1 MQYDLVFEGGG
12 AKGMVF
18 VGAMQAFEA
27 EGHTYGRLLGAS
39 AGAITAALLAAG
51 YTAQEMLVALDEKK
65 DGRPIFTSFMG
76 TPGPFDAATLHGGVI
91 HALLRNLD
99 VPFLPDSIEDKLD
112 DSLVKLLAKQ
122 PRFSHLF
129 SFVERGGWF
138 SADPFIAW
146 MTAKLDTGTY
156 HGAPRNFSGMT
167 LAQFY
172 AATHVDLTL
181 VASDIAG
188 ERLLVLNHRTA
199 PACPLVWAV
208 RMSMN
213 IPLVWQ
219 EVIWQAG
226 WGTYCGKV
234 LTDHA
239 IVDGGVLSNFP
250 MELFVSSLPSV
261 TAVMGPKTSDRVL
274 GFLIDET
281 IAVPDAPEKPGEAV
295 TSFNFG
301 DLKPVRRIL
310 GLVNAMSQAHDKMV
324 IEAFERFVIRLPAKG
339 YGTTEFDM
347 TVERREALVAAG
359 QQTAQTYFAAREA
372 ELLNPNLD
380 FSAGP
385 AADAVRTADRIAS
398 RLVGWESE
406 QFPIDPNTKN

>member
-27 EGHTYGRLLGAS
+27 EGHTFGRLLGAS

-51 YTAQEMLVALDEKK
+51 YTAQEMRIALDEQQ
-65 DGRPIFTSFMG
+65 DGRPVFAGFMG
-76 TPGPFDAATLHGGVI
+76 TPGPFDVATLHGGVI
-91 HALLRNLD
+91 HTVLRNLD
-99 VPFLPDSIEDKLD
+99 VPLLPDFIEDKLD
-112 DSLVKLLAKQ
+112 DSLIKILAQQ

-138 SADPFIAW
+138 SADPFIIW
-146 MTAKLDTGTY
+146 MARKLDTGTY
-156 HGAPRNFSGMT
+156 HGVPRNFSGMT

-172 AATHVDLTL
+172 AATQTDLTL
-181 VASDIAG
+181 VASDITG

-199 PACPLVWAV
+199 PACPLIWAV

-226 WGTYCGKV
+226 WGMYCSKD
-234 LTDHA
+234 LAEHA
-239 IVDGGVLSNFP
+239 VVDGGVLSNFP
-250 MELFVSSLPSV
+250 LELFVSSLPPV

-281 IAVPDAPEKPGEAV
+281 IAVPGAPEKPGQ
-295 TSFNFG
+295 TTTGFSFA
-301 DLKPVRRIL
+301 DLQPVQRIL
-310 GLVNAMSQAHDKMV
+310 GLINTMSQAHDKMV
-324 IEAFERFVIRLPAKG
+324 IEAFERFVVRLPAQG

-347 TVERREALVAAG
+347 SVERREALVAAG
-359 QQTAQTYFAAREA
+359 QRTAQAYFAAQEA
-372 ELLNPNLD
+372 ALLDPQLA
-380 FSAGP
+380 FGGESASV
-385 AADAVRTADRIAS
+385 AIRAADRIAL
-398 RLVGWESE
+398 RLLE
-406 QFPIDPNTKN
+406 

>member
-18 VGAMQAFEA
+18 VGAMQTFEA

-51 YTAQEMLVALDEKK
+51 YTAQEMLVALDEQK
-65 DGRPIFTSFMG
+65 DGRPVFASFMG
-76 TPGPFDAATLHGGVI
+76 IPGPFDAATI
-91 HALLRNLD
+91 HDGAIRTLLRNLD
-99 VPFLPDSIEDKLD
+99 VPLLPDFLEDKLD
-112 DSLVKLLAKQ
+112 DGLVKLLAKQ

-138 SADPFIAW
+138 SADPFITW
-146 MTAKLDTGTY
+146 MTNKLDSGTY
-156 HGAPRNFSGMT
+156 RGALRNFSGMT

-172 AATHVDLTL
+172 AATQTDLTL
-181 VASDIAG
+181 MASDITG

-219 EVIWQAG
+219 EVIWQVG
-226 WGTYCGKV
+226 WGTYCGKD

-250 MELFVSSLPSV
+250 LELFVSSLSPV
-261 TAVMGPKTSDRVL
+261 TSVMGPKTSDRVL

-281 IAVPDAPEKPGEAV
+281 LPVPGAPEKPGQAV
-295 TSFNFG
+295 VGFSFGN
-301 DLKPVRRIL
+301 LQTAQRVL
-310 GLVNAMSQAHDKMV
+310 GLINTMSQAHDKMV
-324 IEAFERFVIRLPAKG
+324 IEAFERFVVRLPAKG

-359 QQTAQTYFAAREA
+359 QQTAQVYFAAQEA
-372 ELLNPNLD
+372 ALLDPQLA
-380 FSAGP
+380 FGAGP
-385 AADAVRTADRIAS
+385 SSEAAATANRIAE
-398 RLVGWESE
+398 RLVGWESTQLSIE
-406 QFPIDPNTKN
+406 

>member
-18 VGAMQAFEA
+18 VGAMQTFEA
-27 EGHTYGRLLGAS
+27 QGHTYGRLLGAS
-39 AGAITAALLAAG
+39 AGAITATLLAAG
-51 YTAQEMLVALDEKK
+51 YTAQEMLAALDEQK
-65 DGRPIFTSFMG
+65 DGRPVFASFMG
-76 TPGPFDAATLHGGVI
+76 TPDPFDAATLHGGVI
-91 HALLRNLD
+91 HSLLQNLD
-99 VPFLPDSIEDKLD
+99 VPLLPDRVEDKLD
-112 DSLVKLLAKQ
+112 DSLIKLLAKQ

-138 SADPFIAW
+138 SADPFIVW
-146 MTAKLDTGTY
+146 MTSKLDSGTY

-172 AATHVDLTL
+172 TATQTDLTL
-181 VASDIAG
+181 VASDIMG

-199 PACPLVWAV
+199 PDCPLVWAV

-234 LTDHA
+234 LAGHA

-261 TAVMGPKTSDRVL
+261 TNVMGPKTSDRVL
-274 GFLIDET
+274 GFLIDEAMA
-281 IAVPDAPEKPGEAV
+281 IPGAPEKPGQAA
-295 TSFNFG
+295 TGFSFAS
-301 DLKPVRRIL
+301 LQPVQRIL
-310 GLVNAMSQAHDKMV
+310 GLINTMSQAHDKMV
-324 IEAFERFVIRLPAKG
+324 IEAFARFVIRLPAQG

-347 TVERREALVAAG
+347 SVERREALVAAG
-359 QQTAQTYFAAREA
+359 KRTTQAYFAAREA
-372 ELLNPNLD
+372 ELLSPDLD
-380 FSAGP
+380 FAAGP
-385 AADAVRTADRIAS
+385 AFDAVRVADQIAT

-406 QFPIDPNTKN
+406 QLPK

>member
-18 VGAMQAFEA
+18 VGAMQAFEDKD
-27 EGHTYGRLLGAS
+27 HTYGRLLGAS
-39 AGAITAALLAAG
+39 AGAITAVLLAAG
-51 YTAQEMLVALDEKK
+51 YTTQEMLIALDEQK
-65 DGRPIFTSFMG
+65 DGRPIFASFMG
-76 TPGPFDAATLHGGVI
+76 TPGPFDAATLHDGVI

-99 VPFLPDSIEDKLD
+99 VPLLPDFVEDKLD
-112 DSLVKLLAKQ
+112 DGLMTLLAKQ

-129 SFVERGGWF
+129 SFVERGGWY
-138 SADPFIAW
+138 SADPFITW
-146 MTAKLDTGTY
+146 MTNKLDTGTY
-156 HGAPRNFSGMT
+156 HGASRNFSGMT
-167 LAQFY
+167 LAEFY
-172 AATHVDLTL
+172 AATQADLSL
-181 VASDIAG
+181 VASDITG

-226 WGTYCGKV
+226 WGTYCGKD
-234 LTDHA
+234 LTEHA

-261 TAVMGPKTSDRVL
+261 TSVMGPKTSDRVL

-281 IAVPDAPEKPGEAV
+281 MAVPNAPEKHGQVA
-295 TSFNFG
+295 TAFDFG
-301 DLKPVRRIL
+301 KLQPVQRIL
-310 GLVNAMSQAHDKMV
+310 GLINTMSQAHDKMV
-324 IEAFERFVIRLPAKG
+324 IEAFERFVVRLPAKG

-347 TVERREALVAAG
+347 SAERRVALVAAG
-359 QQTAQTYFAAREA
+359 QQTAQAYFVAQEAALLDPQLTFSGEA
-372 ELLNPNLD
+372 T
-380 FSAGP
+380 SA
-385 AADAVRTADRIAS
+385 AIRIADRIAS
-398 RLVGWESE
+398 RLLE
-406 QFPIDPNTKN
+406 Q

>member
-18 VGAMQAFEA
+18 VGAMQAFA
-27 EGHTYGRLLGAS
+27 AAGHTCGRLLGAS

-51 YTAQEMLVALDEKK
+51 YTAPEMLAALDEQK
-65 DGRPIFTSFMG
+65 DGKPVFTSFMG
-76 TPGPFDAATLHGGVI
+76 TPAPLDKATMREGAI
-91 HALLRNLD
+91 RALLRNLD
-99 VPFLPDSIEDKLD
+99 LPLIPDFVEDRLD
-112 DSLVKLLAKQ
+112 NLLVELLAKQ
-122 PRFSHLF
+122 PQFCHLV

-138 SADPFIAW
+138 SADNFLTW
-146 MTAKLDTGTY
+146 MTDKLDSGTY
-156 HGAPRNFSGMT
+156 RGAPRAFSGMT

-172 AATHVDLTL
+172 AATQVDFSV
-181 VASDIAG
+181 VASDITG

-250 MELFVSSLPSV
+250 MELFVSALPSV
-261 TAVMGPKTSDRVL
+261 TSVMGAKTSERVL
-274 GFLIDET
+274 GFLIDEAL
-281 IAVPDAPEKPGEAV
+281 AVPGAPEKLGPATAGG
-295 TSFNFG
+295 F
-301 DLKPVRRIL
+301 DLGSLKTAQRFL
-310 GLVNAMSQAHDKMV
+310 GLINTMSQAHDKMV
-324 IEAFERFVIRLPAKG
+324 IEAFERFVVRLPAQG
-339 YGTTEFDM
+339 YGTTEFNM
-347 TVERREALVAAG
+347 STARRDALVAAG
-359 QQTAQTYFAAREA
+359 QQTAQAYFAAQEA
-372 ELLNPNLD
+372 ALLNPNLD
-380 FSAGP
+380 FAAEP
-385 AADAVRTADRIAS
+385 ASDAVRAADRIAT
-398 RLVGWESE
+398 RMVGWESE
-406 QFPIDPNTKN
+406 QLPK

>member
-18 VGAMQAFEA
+18 VGAMQTFEA

-51 YTAQEMLVALDEKK
+51 YTAQEMLAALDEQM
-65 DGRPIFTSFMG
+65 DGRPVFVSFMG
-76 TPGPFDAATLHGGVI
+76 VPGPMDKDTI
-91 HALLRNLD
+91 HDGAIRALLQDINLPL
-99 VPFLPDSIEDKLD
+99 VPDFIEDRLD
-112 DSLVKLLAKQ
+112 DFLVELLTKKLQ
-122 PRFSHLF
+122 FRHLV

-138 SADPFIAW
+138 SADAFLTW
-146 MTAKLDTGTY
+146 MASKLDSGTY
-156 HGAPRNFSGMT
+156 RGAPRAFSGMT

-172 AATHVDLTL
+172 AATQTDLTL
-181 VASDIAG
+181 VASDITG

-199 PACPLVWAV
+199 PACPLIWAV

-250 MELFVSSLPSV
+250 LELFVSSLASI
-261 TAVMGPKTSDRVL
+261 TSVMGPKTSDRVL
-274 GFLIDET
+274 GFLIDEKL
-281 IAVPDAPEKPGEAV
+281 AVPGAPEKPGQQAV
-295 TSFNFG
+295 SGFDFG
-301 DLKPVRRIL
+301 SLKTAQRLL
-310 GLVNAMSQAHDKMV
+310 GLINTMSQAHDKMV
-324 IEAFERFVIRLPAKG
+324 IEAFERLVVRLPARG

-359 QQTAQTYFAAREA
+359 QRTVQAYFAAQEA
-372 ELLNPNLD
+372 ALLNPQLD
-380 FSAGP
+380 FGVGASEVAH
-385 AADAVRTADRIAS
+385 AADRIATQ
-398 RLVGWESE
+398 LLGWESAQLSE
-406 QFPIDPNTKN
+406 

>member
-27 EGHTYGRLLGAS
+27 EGHMYGRLLGAS
-39 AGAITAALLAAG
+39 AGAITATLLAAG
-51 YTAQEMLVALDEKK
+51 YTAQEMLAALDEQK
-65 DGRPIFTSFMG
+65 DGRPVFASFMG
-76 TPGPFDAATLHGGVI
+76 IPGPFDAATLHDGVI
-91 HALLRNLD
+91 HAVLQNLD
-99 VPFLPDSIEDKLD
+99 VPWLPDAIEDRLD
-112 DSLVKLLAKQ
+112 DSLIKLLAKQ
-122 PRFSHLF
+122 PRFSHLL
-129 SFVERGGWF
+129 SFIERGGWF

-146 MTAKLDTGTY
+146 MTSKLDAGTY
-156 HGAPRNFSGMT
+156 HDTPRNFSGMT

-172 AATHVDLTL
+172 AATQTDLTL
-181 VASDIAG
+181 VASDITG

-199 PACPLVWAV
+199 PECPLVWAV

-226 WGTYCGKV
+226 WGTYCGKA
-234 LTDHA
+234 LADHA

-261 TAVMGPKTSDRVL
+261 TNVMGPKTSDRVL

-281 IAVPDAPEKPGEAV
+281 LAVPDAPEKPGEVA
-295 TSFNFG
+295 TGFSFG
-301 DLKPVRRIL
+301 SLQPVQRIL
-310 GLVNAMSQAHDKMV
+310 GLINTMSQAHDKMV
-324 IEAFERFVIRLPAKG
+324 IEAFARFVIRLPAQG

-347 TVERREALVAAG
+347 SVERREALVAAG
-359 QQTAQTYFAAREA
+359 QQTAQAYFAAREA
-372 ELLNPNLD
+372 ELLSPDMD
-380 FSAGP
+380 FAAEP
-385 AADAVRTADRIAS
+385 ASDAVRAADQIAT

-406 QFPIDPNTKN
+406 QLPK

>member
-18 VGAMQAFEA
+18 VGALQAFEA

-51 YTAQEMLVALDEKK
+51 YTVPEMLTALDEQI
-65 DGRPIFTSFMG
+65 DGRPVFVSFMG
-76 TPGPFDAATLHGGVI
+76 VPGPMDKEAI
-91 HALLRNLD
+91 HNGAIRALLRDINLPL
-99 VPFLPDSIEDKLD
+99 VPDFIEDRLD
-112 DSLVKLLAKQ
+112 DLLAELLTTQ
-122 PRFSHLF
+122 PRLRHLV

-138 SADPFIAW
+138 SADAFLAW
-146 MTAKLDTGTY
+146 MANKLDSGTY
-156 HGAPRNFSGMT
+156 HGVPRAFSGMT

-172 AATHVDLTL
+172 ATTQTDLTL
-181 VASDIAG
+181 VASDITG

-199 PACPLVWAV
+199 PACPLIWAV

-226 WGTYCGKV
+226 WGTYCERN
-234 LTDHA
+234 LTRHA

-250 MELFVSSLPSV
+250 LELFVSSLPSV
-261 TAVMGPKTSDRVL
+261 TAVMGPKISDRVL

-281 IAVPDAPEKPGEAV
+281 LMVPGAPEKPGQVSSGFSLGNLRTAQ
-295 TSFNFG
+295 
-301 DLKPVRRIL
+301 RIL
-310 GLVNAMSQAHDKMV
+310 GLINTMSQAHDKMV
-324 IEAFERFVIRLPAKG
+324 IEAFERFVVRLPAKG

-347 TVERREALVAAG
+347 SVERREALVAAG
-359 QQTAQTYFAAREA
+359 QHTAQAYFTAQEAALLDPQLAFSGEA
-372 ELLNPNLD
+372 A
-380 FSAGP
+380 SA
-385 AADAVRTADRIAS
+385 AIRSADRIAS
-398 RLVGWESE
+398 RLLE
-406 QFPIDPNTKN
+406 Q